1 MSIVKS
7 IEKSGL
13 MIKGVSKTL
22 ENEERKQKGGV
33 ISVLLGVLGANV

>member
-7 IEKSGL
+7 IGKSGL

-33 ISVLLGVLGANV
+33 ISVLLGALGANV